1 MTELGEEKGREREE
15 GERQRCTKRK
25 AEKNENR
32 YLLCICG
39 FLILPSP
46 FIENRPIAEL
56 AAAWRIEGRV
66 SQE

>member
-1 MTELGEEKGREREE
+1 MTELGEKKERGRRETE
-15 GERQRCTKRK
+15 IYK
-25 AEKNENR
+25 EKNENR

-56 AAAWRIEGRV
+56 AAAWRMEGRV